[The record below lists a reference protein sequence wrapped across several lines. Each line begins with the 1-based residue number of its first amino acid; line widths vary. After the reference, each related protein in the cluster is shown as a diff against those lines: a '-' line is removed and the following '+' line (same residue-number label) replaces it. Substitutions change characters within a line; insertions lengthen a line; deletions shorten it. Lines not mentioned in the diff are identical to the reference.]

1 MSLKL
6 EKLPDRDPVKITFT
20 ASPELKSALND
31 YAELYRCA
39 YGQKESV
46 ADLIPFMLETFMYA
60 DQGFKRSRK
69 QLQEARTLS
78 PAVQSMKIQA
88 REK

>member
-20 ASPELKSALND
+20 ANPELKSALND
-31 YAELYRCA
+31 YAELYSCA

-46 ADLIPFMLETFMYA
+46 TDLIPFMLDTFMNA

-69 QLQEARTLS
+69 QLHEARAL
-78 PAVQSMKIQA
+78 PPPRQSSTIQTK
-88 REK
+88 EK

>member
-6 EKLPDRDPVKITFT
+6 EKLPDRDPAKINFT
-20 ASPELKSALND
+20 ASPELKAALSD

-46 ADLIPFMLETFMYA
+46 ADLIPFMLDAFMNA

-69 QLQEARTLS
+69 QLQEGRALS
-78 PAVQSMKIQA
+78 SPGQSTTIPRK
-88 REK
+88 ET

>member
-6 EKLPDRDPVKITFT
+6 EKLPDRDPAKISFT
-20 ASPELKSALND
+20 ASPELKAALND

-46 ADLIPFMLETFMYA
+46 ADLIPFTLDAFMTA
-60 DQGFKRSRK
+60 DQGFKPSRK
-69 QLQEARTLS
+69 QLQEGRAQS
-78 PAVQSMKIQA
+78 PPGQSTTTPRK
-88 REK
+88 ET

>member
-6 EKLPDRDPVKITFT
+6 EKLPDRDPAKITFT
-20 ASPELKSALND
+20 ASPELKSALID

-46 ADLIPFMLETFMYA
+46 ADLIPFMLDAFMNA
-60 DQGFKRSRK
+60 DPGFKRSRK
-69 QLQEARTLS
+69 QLQDARASS
-78 PAVQSMKIQA
+78 PPQT
-88 REK
+88 

>member
-46 ADLIPFMLETFMYA
+46 ADLIPFMLDAFMNA
-60 DQGFKRSRK
+60 DQGFRRSRK
-69 QLQEARTLS
+69 QLQEARAL
-78 PAVQSMKIQA
+78 PPPGQSTKTHTK
-88 REK
+88 EK

>member
-20 ASPELKSALND
+20 ASPELKLALSD

-39 YGQKESV
+39 YGKEESI
-46 ADLIPFMLETFMYA
+46 ADLIPFMLEAFMNA

-69 QLQEARTLS
+69 QLQEGRALS
-78 PAVQSMKIQA
+78 PPGQSTTTPRK
-88 REK
+88 EN